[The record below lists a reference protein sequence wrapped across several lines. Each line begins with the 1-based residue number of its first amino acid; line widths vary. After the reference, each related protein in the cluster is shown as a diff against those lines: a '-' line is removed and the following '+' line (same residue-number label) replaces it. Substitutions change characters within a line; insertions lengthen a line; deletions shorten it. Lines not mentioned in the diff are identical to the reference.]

1 VLRYAAFLLL
11 ILSSPVLAFAQ
22 SNPASSTT
30 IQVTSRIVY
39 VDVVVRDS
47 HGQLV
52 RGLTQQDFRLF
63 EDGKPQQIAY
73 FSARSYDLATARSL
87 PVPPPDGPYTNVP
100 KSDVGGPVNIILF
113 DLANTAQ
120 ADQQF
125 ARMQMLK
132 FLEALPPGRQ
142 VALFVLSDRLHLYQ
156 SLTGNSSLLIAA
168 AKTINPKDMQL
179 NQSDTDA
186 QRNMDNLDFQ
196 RNVLNARDSGEN
208 IRLLA
213 SLMMQEQQNNAE
225 IRKRLTL
232 TAFAQI
238 ARAAAGYPGRKNL
251 FWLSGS
257 FPFSVA
263 MQAQYNLLGPMQFS
277 NFSNPGQPAT
287 DLNGTTSAARLIA
300 NSQIAVYPIS
310 VAGLRAG
317 GVGADVNG
325 IASAA
330 PNGALGTNNGGDSSV
345 SIRHTLSDTLTQQFV
360 NRSNLEVSMNDIAYE
375 TGGDAIFNTN
385 DLSDALRQAMEDG
398 SNYYTLAYSPQN
410 ATWNGDFR
418 KIKVEVPGHAYSL
431 TYRRGYFA
439 KTGESAPQSPAQA
452 LNQALLPSSPEST
465 MLELTSH
472 LKLPDQSNHDLVVY
486 TSVDSSGVRFSDGS
500 QGNHQAKLLVLL
512 VAYNRSTNGKP
523 VTQPKRPP
531 QASGTLDIDAAP
543 PLYQAMLKSGVRFVL
558 KLPLNPGSYVLR
570 LGVTD
575 MNNHRV
581 GTVDMPVT
589 IPASTSGPS

>member
-1 VLRYAAFLLL
+1 M
-11 ILSSPVLAFAQ
+11 LAIAQ
-22 SNPASSTT
+22 SAPTST

-47 HGQLV
+47 HNRLV
-52 RGLTQQDFRLF
+52 HGLTENDFKIL
-63 EDGKPQQIAY
+63 EDGKPQQLAY
-73 FSARSYDLATARSL
+73 FSAHNYDLAAAHFV
-87 PVPPPDGPYTNVP
+87 PVHMPEGQYSNAPQSAP
-100 KSDVGGPVNIILF
+100 VGAINIILF
-113 DLANTAQ
+113 DLTNTAP

-132 FLEALPPGRQ
+132 FLEALPPGQQ
-142 VALFVLSDRLHLYQ
+142 VALFVLSNRLHLYQ
-156 SLTGNSSLLIAA
+156 SLTGNSNLLIAA

-179 NQSDTDA
+179 NQSNSEA

-196 RNVLNARDSGEN
+196 RNVVGGSGSGSGES
-208 IRLLA
+208 IGLLA

-225 IRKRLTL
+225 ISKRLTL

-238 ARAAAGYPGRKNL
+238 AHAAAGYPGRKNL

-310 VAGLRAG
+310 VAGLRVG

-325 IASAA
+325 IASTA
-330 PNGALGTNNGGDSSV
+330 PNGTMGTNNGGDSSV

-360 NRSNLEVSMNDIAYE
+360 NRSNLEISMNDIAYE

-385 DLSDALRQAMEDG
+385 DLSAALRQAMEDG

-418 KIKVEVPGHAYSL
+418 KIKVEVPGHTYSL

-439 KTGESAPQSPAQA
+439 KSGESAPQSPAQA

-486 TSVDSSGVRFSDGS
+486 TSVDSSGVRFSDSS

-558 KLPLNPGSYVLR
+558 KLPLNPGSYILR

-581 GTVDMPVT
+581 GTLDMPVT